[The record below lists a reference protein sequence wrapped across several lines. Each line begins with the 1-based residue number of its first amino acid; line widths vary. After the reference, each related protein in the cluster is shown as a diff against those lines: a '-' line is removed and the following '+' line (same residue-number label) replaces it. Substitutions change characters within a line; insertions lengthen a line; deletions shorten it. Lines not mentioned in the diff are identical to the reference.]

1 VAAGPAAR
9 SRPTNRSVAFL
20 SPSLPAS
27 ALAIAASSLRSS
39 AWRRRAAGLRLEL
52 QPGHDGG
59 DQGRQVEV
67 DREGRDADRAQGVD
81 REQHRLGVG
90 FGAVDADQLG
100 ADLGELALRLQ
111 RIAAHAD
118 HVAAVGQAQ
127 RPRLVLQPGHGD
139 ARDLHGHVGPHAHH
153 ALRHRVHQA
162 EGLRGERGARS
173 AEQRFLELD
182 QRRLDPLVAEG
193 RETLDGGVDRARLA
207 RRVGRQQVGEPGGK
221 RPRWL
226 LSLAVMVRVYP
237 IVIRLPSDDRRCP
250 PRPLRGGALLQ
261 RGGRAAGIPRA
272 RGRGARRIGGSS
284 EIVVVDDG
292 SRDGTWRVM
301 TEASARDP
309 RIVAVRLMRNH
320 GHQLALTAGL
330 SICRGERVLIIDADL
345 QDPPELLPDMMAMID
360 GGADVVYGQRRAR
373 AGESLFKRVTA
384 AAFYR
389 LIGRMTDVDIPLDAG
404 DFRLVTRRVL
414 DMLLAMP
421 ERHRFIRGMVAW
433 IGGRQV
439 PIAYDRA
446 PRAAGESKYPL
457 SKMIRFAADAIT
469 AFSVVPL
476 MASMTIGWIMAAV
489 GFASSSIR
497 SSAG

>member
-1 VAAGPAAR
+1 MTDAAR
-9 SRPTNRSVAFL
+9 PVLSVVAPCFNEEGVLPEFL
-20 SPSLPAS
+20 A
-27 ALAIAASSLRSS
+27 R
-39 AWRRRAAGLRLEL
+39 
-52 QPGHDGG
+52 
-59 DQGRQVEV
+59 
-67 DREGRDADRAQGVD
+67 
-81 REQHRLGVG
+81 
-90 FGAVDADQLG
+90 
-100 ADLGELALRLQ
+100 
-111 RIAAHAD
+111 
-118 HVAAVGQAQ
+118 VAKV
-127 RPRLVLQPGHGD
+127 
-139 ARDLHGHVGPHAHH
+139 
-153 ALRHRVHQA
+153 
-162 EGLRGERGARS
+162 
-173 AEQRFLELD
+173 
-182 QRRLDPLVAEG
+182 
-193 RETLDGGVDRARLA
+193 LDGIA
-207 RRVGRQQVGEPGGK
+207 
-221 RPRWL
+221 
-226 LSLAVMVRVYP
+226 
-237 IVIRLPSDDRRCP
+237 
-250 PRPLRGGALLQ
+250 
-261 RGGRAAGIPRA
+261 
-272 RGRGARRIGGSS
+272 GSS

-301 TEASARDP
+301 TEASAHDP

-345 QDPPELLPDMMAMID
+345 QDPPELLPDMMAIMD
-360 GGADVVYGQRRAR
+360 GRDGKGGADVVYGQRRAR
-373 AGESLFKRVTA
+373 AGESLFKRMTA

-404 DFRLVTRRVL
+404 DFRLMTRRVL

-489 GFASSSIR
+489 GFGFFVYSI
-497 SSAG
+497 AGWLMHSTLPGWTSLMAAIGLLGGMQFLMLGVIGAYLGRLYDQSKGRPLFLIRDIVGGGPLGGAE